1 MSEPHSVGD
10 FSAAHKPTYSL
21 RHSLL
26 LWFLLLALLP
36 LALGAWVGYRQAID
50 GLMNTAVQG
59 LAQGSQLKA
68 NFIQS
73 WFDYRVTDLNNQAEN
88 LHNAEF
94 LASLKEGLQRNEN
107 SLSEFVTSDAWASL
121 VDNQQQGL
129 VTFAR
134 HYDYIYDLL
143 LIDNDGNILFTVAH
157 KSNLGSN
164 LFKEPYTSTRF
175 ARSAKTS
182 LETGQT
188 LFSDL
193 ERYAPANNQLAS
205 FLTAPIL
212 NEWGEK
218 IGIFAI
224 QLQLEHINKLILNHS
239 RKTSLTH
246 YLVGLDGRL
255 RTPVNNSETNPIL
268 HQQIETAPFKHWKKT
283 YTAQQHRSKHETEKA
298 FKYTSFNNQQVIG
311 LHQTINLLGIDWVLI
326 SEIDQDEALATAH
339 RLGQIILTIFLLTA
353 ALASTL
359 AIYQARR
366 ITQPIIQLANAS
378 MAVAAGQLDQ
388 QVEITS
394 NNEIGAL
401 SKAFNH
407 MLMKRQIHEFAL
419 EQSSIQ
425 THKALAEL
433 DAQKFALDQH
443 AIVAITDVQ
452 GTITFVNDKFTEI
465 SGYSREELLGQNH
478 RLLNSGYHNKQFFHD
493 MFHTICKGDVWHGE
507 ICNKA
512 KDAHLYWV
520 YTTIVPFM
528 SKDGKPER
536 YIAIRADITERKQ
549 ADDELHKAK
558 EAAESAT
565 RQKSEFLANMSHEIR
580 TPMNG
585 IIGMTGLLLDTH
597 LTAKQHNYAKTA
609 MDSADALLCIIND
622 ILDFSKIE
630 AGKLELEEIPFDL
643 QALTEDV
650 AELMALKCQEK
661 NIEML
666 LRYKPDCEHFVIGDP
681 GRVRQILL
689 NLLSNAIKFT
699 EKGHILLTVEPF
711 RKHKE
716 IASFRVTIK
725 DTGIGIASDRVDHIF
740 NKFDQEDG
748 STTRKYGGTGLGLTI
763 CRQLCT
769 LMQGNILV
777 ESEKGKGSTFSFII
791 QLSVNSQ
798 ASPIYAHPDS
808 YSHLKGLKTLI
819 VDDTEV
825 AHTILKEQL
834 SILQM
839 RLTSTNSGQA
849 ALTTLKKAIA
859 ENDPFDI
866 AIIDSHMPE
875 MDGEHLAKEILQQH
889 LLADGI
895 MIFITSA
902 PRKGSAAHLKTLGF
916 SGYLTKPTHPSEVP
930 QILALAWDA
939 KQQGQDIPLVTRHT
953 LQEARTGGH
962 KKAIFPH
969 TQILLA
975 EDNPV
980 NVMVATELLEGHG
993 CTVTPAGNG
1002 LEAVALVKKRHF
1014 DLIFMDCQMPEMDG
1028 FEATAEIQKLPSNN
1042 TTQQTPI
1049 IAFTANAMQSDK
1061 EQCLNAGMDD
1071 YISKP
1076 VSQESLEKILTKW
1089 LPHKLKG
1096 AKTEETEE
1104 TEEIETSSQ
1113 SLASS
1118 STNSNILELE
1128 IFNTLKQLFGDRFTS
1143 AIEQHTQNAQK
1154 NVHQIKEALKQNDLK
1169 TAERAAHSLKGAS
1182 MQFGAISLGSVA
1194 AEIEA
1199 LAKKGK
1205 PDNAKALLAQL
1216 TTSQQQAAHA
1226 MLQRVGIEAE
1236 ASPPNNKHLLGR
1248 VLIVDDNLTNQAVAR
1263 GILEKQGLDSDIAAN
1278 GQEAIKMLSASTYDL
1293 IFMDCQMPIMDGFD
1307 ATRHIRNPQSSTKNS
1322 TTPIIAMTANTT
1334 KADRDQCF
1342 AVGMNDY
1349 ISKPINT
1356 QQLQQLLNKL
1366 LTTSTIP
1373 ESGNRIKE
1381 KETSTEQQPTDIVIF
1396 DAEAMSN
1403 RLMNDKSLIQAVAE
1417 TFLGDMTHQIN
1428 QLTLAAQ
1435 AADVAKTTALAHKI
1449 KGASA
1454 NVGGIALSQLACKV
1468 EQAGETEDLA
1478 SIHKYLPALEQNFAQ
1493 LKAVMKKVL
1502 L

>member
-1 MSEPHSVGD
+1 MSEQDSAWD
-10 FSAAHKPTYSL
+10 ISAARKPAHSL

-36 LALGAWVGYRQAID
+36 LALGAWIGYRQAID
-50 GLMNTAVQG
+50 GLMNTAIQG

-68 NFIQS
+68 NFIQN
-73 WFDYRVTDLNNQAEN
+73 WFDNRVIDLNNQAEN
-88 LHNAEF
+88 LRNAEF
-94 LASLKEGLQRNEN
+94 LAALEEALQTSKKSLP
-107 SLSEFVTSDAWASL
+107 EFVKSDAWASL
-121 VDNQQQGL
+121 VNDQQQGL

-134 HYDYIYDLL
+134 HYNYIYDLL
-143 LIDNDGNILFTVAH
+143 LIDNDGNILFTTTH

-164 LFKEPYTSTRF
+164 LFKEPYANTRF
-175 ARSAKTS
+175 AHSARAS
-182 LETGQT
+182 LATGQT

-193 ERYAPANNQLAS
+193 ERYAPSNNQLAS

-212 NEWGEK
+212 NKSGK
-218 IGIFAI
+218 TIGIFAI
-224 QLQLEHINKLILNHS
+224 QLQLERINELILNHS
-239 RKTSLTH
+239 SKTSLTH
-246 YLVGLDGRL
+246 YLVGLDGLL
-255 RTPVNNSETNPIL
+255 RTPINNSDTNQIL
-268 HQQIETAPFKHWKKT
+268 RQQIETAPFKHWKKT
-283 YTAQQHRSKHETEKA
+283 YQGQKQHLKHEAGAA
-298 FKYTSFNNQQVIG
+298 FKYSNFDKQQVVG
-311 LHQTINLLGIDWVLI
+311 LHQTINLPGIDWVLI

-339 RLGQIILTIFLLTA
+339 RLGQIILAVFLLTA
-353 ALASTL
+353 ALASML

-366 ITQPIIQLANAS
+366 ITQPIIQLADAS
-378 MAVAAGQLDQ
+378 MAVAAGKLDQ

-401 SKAFNH
+401 SEAFNH

-419 EQSSIQ
+419 EQSNIQ

-465 SGYSREELLGQNH
+465 SGYSRNELLGQNH
-478 RLLNSGYHNKQFFHD
+478 RILNSGHHNKQFFHE
-493 MFHTICKGDVWHGE
+493 MFHTIGKGNVWHGE

-512 KDAHLYWV
+512 KDTHLYWV
-520 YTTIVPFM
+520 DTTIVPFM
-528 SKDGKPER
+528 SKDGKPES
-536 YIAIRADITERKQ
+536 YIAIRTDITERKQ
-549 ADDELHKAK
+549 ADCELRKAK

-565 RQKSEFLANMSHEIR
+565 QQKSEFLANMSHEIR

-585 IIGMTGLLLDTH
+585 IIGMTGLLLDTQ

-609 MDSADALLCIIND
+609 LDSADALLCIIND

-643 QALTEDV
+643 QSLTEDV

-661 NIEML
+661 GIEML
-666 LRYKPDCEHFVIGDP
+666 LRYTPNCERFVIGDP

-699 EKGHILLTVEPF
+699 EEGHILLTVESF
-711 RKHKE
+711 RQQEE
-716 IASFRVTIK
+716 ITSFRVTIK
-725 DTGIGIASDRVDHIF
+725 DTGIGIAKDRVDHIF

-769 LMQGNILV
+769 LMQGNICV
-777 ESEKGKGSTFSFII
+777 ESEKGKGSTFSFTI
-791 QLSVNSQ
+791 QLGVDSK
-798 ASPIYAHPDS
+798 ASPVYPHPDS
-808 YSHLKGLKTLI
+808 YSHLKELKTLI

-839 RLTSTNSGQA
+839 QLTSARSGHA
-849 ALTTLKKAIA
+849 ALATLKTAVA
-859 ENDPFDI
+859 TRDPFDI
-866 AIIDSHMPE
+866 VITDSHMPE
-875 MDGEHLAKEILQQH
+875 MDGEHLAKEISQQK
-889 LLADGI
+889 LLPNGV
-895 MIFITSA
+895 MIFITSS
-902 PRKGSAAHLKTLGF
+902 PHKSSTSRLKRLGF

-939 KQQGQDIPLVTRHT
+939 KQQGKEIPLVTRHT
-953 LQEARTGGH
+953 LQEARTGSH

-1028 FEATAEIQKLPSNN
+1028 FEATTEIQKLQSDNA
-1042 TTQQTPI
+1042 TKRTPI

-1076 VSQESLEKILTKW
+1076 VSQDSLEKILIKW
-1089 LPHKLKG
+1089 LPHKLKET
-1096 AKTEETEE
+1096 KTEKTK
-1104 TEEIETSSQ
+1104 TASQ
-1113 SLASS
+1113 PTPSS
-1118 STNSNILELE
+1118 STDSNILELE
-1128 IFNTLKQLFGDRFTS
+1128 TFNTLKQLFGDRFTP

-1154 NVHQIKEALKQNDLK
+1154 NVQQIEEALKQNDLK

-1182 MQFGAISLGSVA
+1182 MQFGAASLGSIA

-1199 LAKKGK
+1199 LARNKE
-1205 PDNAKALLAQL
+1205 PDSAKALLAKL
-1216 TTSQQQAAHA
+1216 KNTQQQAAHA
-1226 MLQRVGIEAE
+1226 MLQQLGIAAE
-1236 ASPPNNKHLLGR
+1236 TAPPDSRQTLGR
-1248 VLIVDDNLTNQAVAR
+1248 VLIVDDNLTNQEVACGMLVKR
-1263 GILEKQGLDSDIAAN
+1263 GLHTDIATN

-1293 IFMDCQMPIMDGFD
+1293 IFMDCQMPVMDGFD
-1307 ATRHIRNPQSSTKNS
+1307 ATRHIRNPQSPTKNS
-1322 TTPIIAMTANTT
+1322 MTPIIAMTANTT
-1334 KADRDQCF
+1334 KADRDQCL

-1349 ISKPINT
+1349 ISKPVNA
-1356 QQLQQLLNKL
+1356 QQLQQLLDKWL
-1366 LTTSTIP
+1366 PASTALEPDKTT
-1373 ESGNRIKE
+1373 GE
-1381 KETSTEQQPTDIVIF
+1381 KEASTTQQATESMIF

-1403 RLMNDKSLIQAVAE
+1403 RLMNDRSLMQAVAE
-1417 TFLGDMTHQIN
+1417 TFLDDMVNQIA
-1428 QLTLAAQ
+1428 QLKQAAQ
-1435 AADVAKTTALAHKI
+1435 ATDLTKATALAHKI

-1454 NVGGIALSQLACKV
+1454 NIGGITFSKCAHEI
-1468 EQAGETEDLA
+1468 EQAEDLT
-1478 SIHKYLPALEQNFAQ
+1478 SIHKRLPTLEQHFAQ
-1493 LKAVMKKVL
+1493 LKATMKETL